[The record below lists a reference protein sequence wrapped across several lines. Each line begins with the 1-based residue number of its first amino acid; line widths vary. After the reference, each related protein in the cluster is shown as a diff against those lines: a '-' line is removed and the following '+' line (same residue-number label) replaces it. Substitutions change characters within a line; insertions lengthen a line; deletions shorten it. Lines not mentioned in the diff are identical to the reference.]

1 MANVICEIQ
10 HRKTNLSL
18 KMYFLLLF
26 AFFRRFSEEVVI
38 DVVVSLQ
45 RACGSSNHSW
55 WAFPQVVTHL
65 KHFSKMVTIL
75 KVQMSFFIT
84 YRSEQMFSICENMY
98 SWSQGTSMR
107 WKSRKTILQTC
118 LLRTIFKIVQ
128 FLFCKVINIYF

>member
-55 WAFPQVVTHL
+55 
-65 KHFSKMVTIL
+65 
-75 KVQMSFFIT
+75 
-84 YRSEQMFSICENMY
+84 
-98 SWSQGTSMR
+98 
-107 WKSRKTILQTC
+107 
-118 LLRTIFKIVQ
+118 
-128 FLFCKVINIYF
+128 